1 MYFNSADVFSQTTL
15 RCFFHKE
22 LSTRSDLLDFVLCPL
37 WVLRPCEPLHNG
49 NIFEYNS
56 PVFFVPLYDIRGNKK
71 FHSIQYRGIKDSPV
85 YNTEE
90 LFIPLYTLQGNY
102 SPVSISFRI
111 PTQIF
116 NQTHFH

>member
-1 MYFNSADVFSQTTL
+1 ML
-15 RCFFHKE
+15 
-22 LSTRSDLLDFVLCPL
+22 
-37 WVLRPCEPLHNG
+37 EPLHNG